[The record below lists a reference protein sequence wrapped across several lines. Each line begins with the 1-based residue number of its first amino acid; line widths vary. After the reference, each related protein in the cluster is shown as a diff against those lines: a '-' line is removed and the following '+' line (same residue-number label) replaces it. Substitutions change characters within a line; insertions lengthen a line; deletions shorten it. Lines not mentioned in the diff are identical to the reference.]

1 MNEPTVGI
9 ELGRDDGANVVG
21 AGVGSGVGVTET
33 LGDAVGWSK
42 TSPAATQ
49 KWSA

>member
-1 MNEPTVGI
+1 MNAPTVGI
-9 ELGRDDGANVVG
+9 ELGRDDGAGVVG
-21 AGVGSGVGVTET
+21 AGVGRGVGAVER
-33 LGDAVGWSK
+33 LGAAVGWSN